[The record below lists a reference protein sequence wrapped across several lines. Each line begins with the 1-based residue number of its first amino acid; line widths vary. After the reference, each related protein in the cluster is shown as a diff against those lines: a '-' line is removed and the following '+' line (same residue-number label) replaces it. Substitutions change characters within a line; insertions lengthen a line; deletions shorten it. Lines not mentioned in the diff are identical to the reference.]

1 MKWNEKGRREERK
14 KRRKWAY
21 PQLSIIKRERQRN
34 FLWERESARKEVST
48 TYLRFFMRCI
58 RGKVHTVP
66 PPPPPPKKK
75 KFPQLPPLP
84 LTLKTTNTT
93 TFCLFSVFQH
103 WQCLSPRHP
112 LFLFVVMYAHIVP
125 WSVFSSL
132 LCSVFGGYCLV
143 TKQTKKQNTVRNS
156 PTSSS

>member
-1 MKWNEKGRREERK
+1 MKWKEKGRREERK

-21 PQLSIIKRERQRN
+21 PQRSIIKRERQRN

-48 TYLRFFMRCI
+48 TYLRVFMRCI
-58 RGKVHTVP
+58 RGKVNCTV
-66 PPPPPPKKK
+66 PPPPPKKK